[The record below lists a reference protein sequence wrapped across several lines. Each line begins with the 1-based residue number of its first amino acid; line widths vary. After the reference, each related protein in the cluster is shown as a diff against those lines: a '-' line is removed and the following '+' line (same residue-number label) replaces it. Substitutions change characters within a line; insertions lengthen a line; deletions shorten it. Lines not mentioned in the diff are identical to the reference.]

1 MRWRPMLRSRWL
13 PTRWRCSSS
22 LVPASGTR
30 FSQHS
35 EIGLVARLALGVV
48 VGLVV
53 GLVVGTAIVVSHAQD
68 ETPQAVV
75 DAAEA
80 SGVDPVDLAGAVNT
94 TGLEPREYLYAVGEL
109 ERPYVPPPYRAA
121 ASATGPYGLSP
132 YLARVAWCESR
143 YNPRA
148 VGRFGEIGLFQLK
161 PGGMLPVFYARG

>member
-1 MRWRPMLRSRWL
+1 M
-13 PTRWRCSSS
+13 
-22 LVPASGTR
+22 
-30 FSQHS
+30 
-35 EIGLVARLALGVV
+35 ARLALGVV

-68 ETPQAVV
+68 ETSQAVV

-80 SGVDPVDLAGAVNT
+80 SGVDPVALAGAVNAMT
-94 TGLEPREYLYAVGEL
+94 EAGVDVSPREYLYAVGEL

-148 VGRFGEIGLFQLK
+148 VGRLGEIGLFQLK
-161 PGGMLPVFYARG
+161 PGGMLPVFYARGFTNPWSGEQQAEFARWAFAHGYAGRWSCA

>member
-1 MRWRPMLRSRWL
+1 M
-13 PTRWRCSSS
+13 
-22 LVPASGTR
+22 
-30 FSQHS
+30 
-35 EIGLVARLALGVV
+35 ARLALGVV

-68 ETPQAVV
+68 ETPPQAVV

-94 TGLEPREYLYAVGEL
+94 TGLEPREYLYQVGEL

-121 ASATGPYGLSP
+121 ASAAGPYGLSP

-148 VGRFGEIGLFQLK
+148 VGKLGEIGLFQLK
-161 PGGMLPVFYARG
+161 PGGMLPVFYARGFTNPWSGEQQAEFARWAFSHGYAGRWSCA

>member
-1 MRWRPMLRSRWL
+1 
-13 PTRWRCSSS
+13 
-22 LVPASGTR
+22 V
-30 FSQHS
+30 
-35 EIGLVARLALGVV
+35 IGAVV
-48 VGLVV
+48 VGVAI
-53 GLVVGTAIVVSHAQD
+53 GLAAVASYAQ
-68 ETPQAVV
+68 EAPAQAVV

-148 VGRFGEIGLFQLK
+148 VGRLGEIGLFQLK
-161 PGGMLPVFYARG
+161 PGDGMLPVFYAWGGTNPWNPWQQAEFARWAFTHGYAGRWSCA